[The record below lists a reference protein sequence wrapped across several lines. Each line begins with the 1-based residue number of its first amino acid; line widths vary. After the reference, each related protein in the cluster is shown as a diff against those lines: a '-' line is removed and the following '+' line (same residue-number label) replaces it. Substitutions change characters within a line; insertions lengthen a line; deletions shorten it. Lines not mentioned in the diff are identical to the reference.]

1 MISWGWVD
9 LDWGWVVWLVM
20 GLSLVL
26 DISNISRV
34 SISSVVSHNLG
45 TAIGKGDPVLA
56 SGGVAVPL
64 LVLGKVGTRVVI
76 SNGIAIL
83 VDSWL
88 IIGWLGWVIW
98 SWLVDNWSWVVDWG
112 WVGNNNRGWV
122 VWSRLVHNRG
132 WVVNWSWLVVDWSG
146 LVVDWSRPVVDW
158 SMDWSMD
165 WSVGWS
171 MDSSAVLLSGIRVV
185 DVLGSSMG
193 LAGNNSSIR
202 SVGLV
207 DRVAHSWG
215 ISVLDDLVVGLVSSS
230 GSQESRD
237 SDKSLK

>member
-112 WVGNNNRGWV
+112 W
-122 VWSRLVHNRG
+122 
-132 WVVNWSWLVVDWSG
+132 LVVSWG
-146 LVVDWSRPVVDW
+146 RVVVCWGMDR
-158 SMDWSMD
+158 SMSW
-165 WSVGWS
+165 G
-171 MDSSAVLLSGIRVV
+171 MDSSAILLSSVWV
-185 DVLGSSMG
+185 MDVLWGSMG
-193 LAGNNSSIR
+193 LAGNNSSI
-202 SVGLV
+202 
-207 DRVAHSWG
+207 
-215 ISVLDDLVVGLVSSS
+215 
-230 GSQESRD
+230 
-237 SDKSLK
+237 